1 MEINCLN
8 CGELNINTK
17 FCINCG
23 RKLKDEDQTESSR
36 SEFISDFTDREEK
49 ITPYPPSY
57 EKINIQAR
65 QLPSQIIGNDEKFCI
80 VCGQT
85 IKISSSCCKYCGA
98 TVEPVKN
105 KVEWK
110 QHGIVLREEGKGLG
124 MQSFALGLIGI
135 FCCQIVLGPLAI
147 IQGYRALQY
156 ESEKSMG
163 NIGIILGVIDII
175 LIIVVFILKNI
186 N

>member
-1 MEINCLN
+1 MKTNCPN
-8 CGELNINTK
+8 CGELNVDTK

-23 RKLKDEDQTESSR
+23 RKLKEEDESS
-36 SEFISDFTDREEK
+36 SSDFISDFYDREEK
-49 ITPYPPSY
+49 ITLSPPSY
-57 EKINIQAR
+57 EINIPNR
-65 QLPSQIIGNDEKFCI
+65 QSPSQFIGNDEKFCI
-80 VCGQT
+80 VCGQA
-85 IKISSSCCKYCGA
+85 IKISSSSCKYCGA

-124 MQSFALGLIGI
+124 IQSFALGLIGI
-135 FCCQIVLGPLAI
+135 FCCQILLGPLAI
-147 IQGYRALQY
+147 IQGYRALKY